1 MERVDKDI
9 ASLTVFNA
17 GLKNGNGNDFDDEM
31 DYGDETENDLNKANR
46 GHPLSPTNKGAKGGA
61 SAVPQKARKFKGISS
76 VS

>member
-9 ASLTVFNA
+9 ASLTVFNV

-46 GHPLSPTNKGAKGGA
+46 GPLSPTNKGLKGGV
-61 SAVPQKARKFKGISS
+61 SAVTQKARKFKGISS